1 MMQFPRLRFLL
12 AGVAFT
18 ALASPAFALDGTDFA
33 AKLNAAYAI
42 NGATLAYEAVDVNDD
57 SVVLKGASIKST
69 MEKADELKI
78 GDLTFDGVEE
88 LSDGGYTVETV
99 AFPDIDRTA
108 DGARLTAKDIS
119 IAGLRIPAKA
129 GTGGIDDLLYYESA
143 GTGPVT
149 VEMGG
154 KTVFSIEKSE
164 SNLSRQDGDKGIDF
178 DGIVSGVKADLSE
191 VKDAKAKMAIDK
203 LGLQNPTGEFTME
216 GSWDLASGVFDIRDN
231 SFNVDNVGRLSIG
244 LNVSGYTLQLLNSFQ
259 EAFKAAEAN
268 PNKEAA
274 NQALGLSAMGL
285 MQQLSFTSASI
296 RFEDASITKRLLD
309 YFGAE
314 QGVTGEQLAQSIK
327 GLAPIM
333 IAQLN
338 LPDLQNEL
346 TAAINTYLDAPKNL
360 TITAEPEKPVP
371 FPMIMGAGMGAPNTL
386 PSVLGV
392 KVTAND

>member
-1 MMQFPRLRFLL
+1 MQFPRLRFLL
-12 AGVAFT
+12 AGVAL
-18 ALASPAFALDGTDFA
+18 AGLASPAFALDGVDFV
-33 AKLNAAYAI
+33 AKLNAAYAS

-57 SVVLKGASIKST
+57 SVVLKGASVQST
-69 MEKADELKI
+69 VKKTDELKI
-78 GDLTFDGVEE
+78 GDLSFDGVEE

-99 AFPDIDRTA
+99 VFPDIDRTA

-119 IAGLRIPAKA
+119 ITGLRVPAKT
-129 GTGGIDDLLYYESA
+129 GTGSIDDLLYYESA
-143 GTGPVT
+143 GTGPIA
-149 VEMGG
+149 VEIAG
-154 KTVFSIEKSE
+154 KTVFAIDKSE
-164 SNLSRQDGDKGIDF
+164 SNLTRQDGDKGIDF
-178 DGIVSGVKADLSE
+178 DGIVSGVKADLSD
-191 VKDAKAKMAIDK
+191 VKDAKTKMAIDK
-203 LGLQNPTGEFTME
+203 LGLQNPTGEFTVE
-216 GSWDLASGVFDIRDN
+216 GSWDLASGVFAVRDN
-231 SFNVDNVGRLSIG
+231 SLNVDNVGRLSVG
-244 LNVSGYTLQLLNSFQ
+244 FNVSGYTLQLLNSLQ

-268 PNKEAA
+268 PNKDAA

-285 MQQLSFTSASI
+285 MQQLNFNSASI

-338 LPDLQNEL
+338 VPDLQNEL
-346 TAAINTYLDAPKNL
+346 TAAINAYLDAPKNL
-360 TITAEPEKPVP
+360 TITAEPAKPVP

>member
-12 AGVAFT
+12 AGVAL
-18 ALASPAFALDGTDFA
+18 AGLASPAFALDGVDFV
-33 AKLNAAYAI
+33 AKLNAAYAS

-57 SVVLKGASIKST
+57 SVVLKGASVQST
-69 MEKADELKI
+69 VKKTDELKI
-78 GDLTFDGVEE
+78 GDLSFDGVEE

-99 AFPDIDRTA
+99 VFPDIDRTA

-119 IAGLRIPAKA
+119 ITGLRVPAKT
-129 GTGGIDDLLYYESA
+129 GTGSIDDLLYYESA
-143 GTGPVT
+143 GTGPIA
-149 VEMGG
+149 VEIAG
-154 KTVFSIEKSE
+154 KTVFAIDKSE
-164 SNLSRQDGDKGIDF
+164 SNLTRQDGDKGIDF
-178 DGIVSGVKADLSE
+178 DGIVSGVKADLSD
-191 VKDAKAKMAIDK
+191 VKDAKTKMAIDK
-203 LGLQNPTGEFTME
+203 LGLQNPTGEFTVE
-216 GSWDLASGVFDIRDN
+216 GSWDLASGVFAVRDN
-231 SFNVDNVGRLSIG
+231 SLNVDNVGRLSVG
-244 LNVSGYTLQLLNSFQ
+244 FNVSGYTLQLLNSLQ

-268 PNKEAA
+268 PNKDAA

-285 MQQLSFTSASI
+285 MQQLNFNSASI

-338 LPDLQNEL
+338 VPDLQNEL
-346 TAAINTYLDAPKNL
+346 TAAINAYLDAPKNL
-360 TITAEPEKPVP
+360 TITAEPAKPVP

>member
-12 AGVAFT
+12 AGVAFA
-18 ALASPAFALDGTDFA
+18 ALASPAFALDGTDFVE
-33 AKLNAAYAI
+33 KLNAAYAI
-42 NGATLAYEAVDVNDD
+42 NGATLAYEDVDVNDD

-69 MEKADELKI
+69 MQKADELQI

-88 LSDGGYTVETV
+88 LADGGYTVETV
-99 AFPDIDRTA
+99 AFPDIDKTS

-119 IAGLRIPAKA
+119 IAGLRVPAKA
-129 GTGGIDDLLYYESA
+129 GAGGIDDLLYYESA
-143 GTGPVT
+143 GTGPVA
-149 VEMGG
+149 VEIGG

-191 VKDAKAKMAIDK
+191 VKDAKTKMAIDK
-203 LGLQNPTGEFTME
+203 LGLQKPTGEFTME

-231 SFNVDNVGRLSIG
+231 SINVDNVGRLSIG
-244 LNVSGYTLQLLNSFQ
+244 LNVSGYTLQLLSAFQ

-268 PNKEAA
+268 PNKDAA

-338 LPDLQNEL
+338 LPDLQNQL
-346 TAAINTYLDAPKNL
+346 TAAINTYLDAPKNI
-360 TITAEPEKPVP
+360 TITAEPAKPVP

>member
-12 AGVAFT
+12 AGVAF
-18 ALASPAFALDGTDFA
+18 AGLASPAFALDGVDFVD
-33 AKLNAAYAI
+33 KLNAAYAS

-57 SVVLKGASIKST
+57 SVVLKGASVQST
-69 MEKADELKI
+69 VKKTDELKI
-78 GDLTFDGVEE
+78 GDLSFDGVEE

-99 AFPDIDRTA
+99 VFPDIDRTS

-119 IAGLRIPAKA
+119 ITGLRVPAKT
-129 GTGGIDDLLYYESA
+129 GTGSIDDLLYYESA
-143 GTGPVT
+143 GTGPIA
-149 VEMGG
+149 VEIAG
-154 KTVFSIEKSE
+154 KTVFAIDKSE
-164 SNLSRQDGDKGIDF
+164 SNLTRQDDDKGIDF
-178 DGIVSGVKADLSE
+178 DGIVSGVKADLSD
-191 VKDAKAKMAIDK
+191 VKDAKTKMAIDK
-203 LGLQNPTGEFTME
+203 LGLQNPTGEFTVE
-216 GSWDLASGVFDIRDN
+216 GSWDLASGVFAVRDN
-231 SFNVDNVGRLSIG
+231 SLNVDNVGRLSVG
-244 LNVSGYTLQLLNSFQ
+244 FNVSGYTLQLLNSLQ

-268 PNKEAA
+268 PNKDAA

-285 MQQLSFTSASI
+285 IQQLNFNSASI

-314 QGVTGEQLAQSIK
+314 QGVTGEQLAQSLK

-338 LPDLQNEL
+338 VPDLQNEL
-346 TAAINTYLDAPKNL
+346 TAAINAYLDAPKNL
-360 TITAEPEKPVP
+360 TITAEPAKPVP

>member
-1 MMQFPRLRFLL
+1 MMQFPRLRFLMASVAL
-12 AGVAFT
+12 AG
-18 ALASPAFALDGTDFA
+18 LASPAFALDGADFVT
-33 AKLNAAYAI
+33 KLNAAYAT

-57 SVVLKGASIKST
+57 SVVLKGASVQST
-69 MEKADELKI
+69 VKKTDELKI

-99 AFPDIDRTA
+99 AFPDIDRAA
-108 DGARLTAKDIS
+108 DGARLTAKDIAIS
-119 IAGLRIPAKA
+119 GLRVPAKT
-129 GTGGIDDLLYYESA
+129 GTGSIDDLLYYQSA
-143 GTGPVT
+143 GTGPIT
-149 VEMGG
+149 VEIGG
-154 KTVFSIEKSE
+154 KTVFAIDKSE
-164 SNLSRQDGDKGIDF
+164 SNLTRQDGDKGIDF
-178 DGIVSGVKADLSE
+178 DGIVSGVKADLSD
-191 VKDAKAKMAIDK
+191 VKDAKTKMAIEK
-203 LGLQNPTGEFTME
+203 LGLQNPTGEFTVE
-216 GSWDLASGVFDIRDN
+216 GSWDLDSGVFAIRDN
-231 SFNVDNVGRLSIG
+231 SLNVDNVGRLSVG
-244 LNVSGYTLQLLNSFQ
+244 FNVSGYTLQLLNSLQ

-285 MQQLSFTSASI
+285 IQQMNFNSASI

-314 QGVTGEQLAQSIK
+314 QGVTGEQMAQSIK

-338 LPDLQNEL
+338 LPDLQNQL
-346 TAAINTYLDAPKNL
+346 TAAITAYLDAPKNL
-360 TITAEPEKPVP
+360 TITAEPAKPVP